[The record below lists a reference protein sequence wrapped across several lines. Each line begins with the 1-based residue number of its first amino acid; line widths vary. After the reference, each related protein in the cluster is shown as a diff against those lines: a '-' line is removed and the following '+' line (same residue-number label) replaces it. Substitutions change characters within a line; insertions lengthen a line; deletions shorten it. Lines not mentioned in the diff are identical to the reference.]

1 MPGVSYERQ
10 VQFTPSG
17 PVVVHILRAPRPG
30 GLYAL
35 RPLLSN
41 DTLLGRETVTSMQKR
56 AMASANVAG
65 VNGDLFTWDEGLPS
79 GMLMQSGVLEA
90 PPHPKRSTLG
100 ITDDGSLIIDRVTML
115 GQWQGS
121 GPLRALN
128 GLNQRPG
135 AQGISLFTPVWG
147 AATPQASGTV
157 EVVLEPLPPAAPFA
171 DLTGTVIDIKTG
183 GGTPIPRDGAV
194 LVARGSAA
202 NRLAAESAIG
212 EQMLVKLVLRPQ
224 WGAVVDAIGGGPLIV
239 RDGQPVFAALE
250 DFAPSQINP
259 RNPRTAVGQ
268 LADGRIVMVAVDGRR
283 SGYSVGVTTFEL
295 AQQLV
300 RLGAVTGTALDSGG
314 STTMAFNGKLL
325 NRPSDPGGERAVSD
339 SLNVFYYGVVVP
351 QAPKPVLSPNGDG
364 VAETQTPDL
373 QARPA
378 GDGDREPDRARR
390 NPAPDRDRAARTG
403 HVPNHVVGAHAGR
416 SRGAGGPLAL
426 GRQRARRPGAALEGR
441 AAFLPEQDARLPAR
455 AADARRRPPAR
466 RQAQGRFPP
475 RTPGRRDHDDPQ
487 RARRA
492 GQDDSAPPRLGLGG
506 RSTGTGATATASAR
520 SRGRTSRACRRRTRS
535 ADRARAA
542 LLGEESPAL
551 AS

>member
-10 VQFTPSG
+10 LQFTPSG

-56 AMASANVAG
+56 AMSSANVAG
-65 VNGDLFTWDEGLPS
+65 VNGDLFTFDEGLPS

-128 GLNQRPG
+128 GLNQRPS

-147 AATPQASGTV
+147 ASTPQASGTV
-157 EVVLEPLPPAAPFA
+157 EVVLEPMPPAAPFT

-202 NRLAAESAIG
+202 NRLAAEAEIG
-212 EQMLVKLVLRPQ
+212 AQMLVKLVLRPQ

-239 RDGQPVFAALE
+239 RDGQPVFSALE
-250 DFAPSQINP
+250 DFAPSQIDP

-268 LADGRIVMVAVDGRR
+268 LADGRIVMVAVDGR
-283 SGYSVGVTTFEL
+283 SGYSLGVTTFQL

-325 NRPSDPGGERAVSD
+325 NRPSDPGGERAISD
-339 SLNVFYYGVVVP
+339 SLDVFYYGVVVP

-364 VAETQTPDL
+364 VAETQTLTYKLVRPSTVTASLIGPDGIPRQTQTGPRDPGTFRTTWSGRSL
-373 QARPA
+373 DGAAEPEGRWRWVVDALDDQGQHSKVERRFYLNRTLGYLRVRPTRVVVHRRGGKLNVGFRLAHPAVVTVTIRNARGGRVKTIRRRLGSGRRTIQWNGRYGNGVRAFTGSYVASVQAANSFGPTELER
-378 GDGDREPDRARR
+378 RFLVRRAR
-390 NPAPDRDRAARTG
+390 
-403 HVPNHVVGAHAGR
+403 H
-416 SRGAGGPLAL
+416 
-426 GRQRARRPGAALEGR
+426 
-441 AAFLPEQDARLPAR
+441 
-455 AADARRRPPAR
+455 
-466 RQAQGRFPP
+466 
-475 RTPGRRDHDDPQ
+475 
-487 RARRA
+487 
-492 GQDDSAPPRLGLGG
+492 
-506 RSTGTGATATASAR
+506 
-520 SRGRTSRACRRRTRS
+520 
-535 ADRARAA
+535 
-542 LLGEESPAL
+542 
-551 AS
+551 